1 MRYNCAM
8 PVQPAEFRRA
18 LGQFASGVTV
28 VTTRTAAGQPQGLT
42 VSSFCSVSLEPPL
55 VLVCIDKGAD
65 ATQGLSESRVFA
77 VSVLAEGQEAVSHRF
92 AFGGAE
98 RFNGHA
104 PSTHDGLVL
113 IPGAVAHIECR
124 LSSAHDA
131 GDHFIYV
138 GEVQALSVQ
147 PGRPLLYH
155 ASRYQRLAEAA
166 AGAEPAAEA
175 PAGAGELG

>member
-1 MRYNCAM
+1 M
-8 PVQPAEFRRA
+8 PVQPADFRRA

-42 VSSFCSVSLEPPL
+42 VSSFCSVSLDPPL
-55 VLVCIDKGAD
+55 VLVCIDKRAE

-77 VSVLAEGQEAVSHRF
+77 VSVLAEGQQDVSHRF

-98 RFNGHA
+98 RFGGHT
-104 PSTHDGLVL
+104 PSTRDGLVL
-113 IPGAVAHIECR
+113 IPGAVAHLECR
-124 LSSAHDA
+124 LASAHDA

-155 ASRYQRLAEAA
+155 TGCYQRLAEPAAPAA
-166 AGAEPAAEA
+166 AAAATPAAAET
-175 PAGAGELG
+175 GELG